1 MKKIIGI
8 TGGIGSG
15 KTTVANFI
23 VENGFPVYNS
33 DYWAKE
39 LVSIDADLKK
49 EIIQLLGDESYDD
62 TGKYNRKWVAS
73 VVFQNEILLKKLNHI
88 IHPAVAQHFSN
99 WVSAQT
105 SEIVFKETALLFEL
119 QLHLHCWKTILVT
132 ADDEIRIQRTM
143 QRDHKTY
150 AEVLGILQKQMPEI
164 EKIPLADFVIYNN
177 TNIENL
183 QSQTLDILHKLQY

>member
-73 VVFQNEILLKKLNHI
+73 LVFQNEILLKKLNHI

-150 AEVLGILQKQMPEI
+150 AEVLGILQKQMPEL

>member
-15 KTTVANFI
+15 KTTVANCI

>member
-15 KTTVANFI
+15 KTTVANCI

-49 EIIQLLGDESYDD
+49 EIIQLLGDESYDE

-73 VVFQNEILLKKLNHI
+73 LVFQNEILLKKLNHI
-88 IHPAVAQHFSN
+88 IHPAVAQHFNN